1 VVFAL
6 SALIELYRDQLLLFV
21 LVLTRVSTLVMT
33 APIFGSRNIPI
44 RIRAFLAIGFALI
57 ITPLH
62 FDAAREMPLDLVNL
76 AVLISREA
84 VLGLA
89 LGLAIM
95 ILFTGLHLTG
105 QVMGQMSGMALA
117 DTYDPTFDT
126 SVPVF
131 TQLLD
136 AVTLSVFIA
145 IGGHRQIMAALL
157 DTFRWR
163 PPGVRDFPT
172 SIVDTFTE
180 VTSESF
186 SVGIR
191 AGAPVMV
198 ALFLAVLILGLIS
211 RTLPQLNV
219 IAVGFSLNSMVML
232 LTLAASMSALA
243 WVVQDHADSV
253 IATIRDALIFD
264 KPPT

>member
-1 VVFAL
+1 M

-21 LVLTRVSTLVMT
+21 LVLTRISTLVMT
-33 APIFGSRNIPI
+33 APIFGSRNVPI
-44 RIRAFLAIGFALI
+44 RVRAFVAIGFALI
-57 ITPLH
+57 VTPLH
-62 FDAAREMPLDLVNL
+62 FDEAREMPVDLVNL
-76 AVLISREA
+76 AVLVAREA

-89 LGLAIM
+89 LGLAVM

-105 QVMGQMSGMALA
+105 QVIGQMSGMALA
-117 DTYDPTFDT
+117 DTFDPTFDS

-172 SIVDTFTE
+172 SIVDTFTQ

-186 SVGIR
+186 VVGIR

-219 IAVGFSLNSMVML
+219 IAVGFSLNSMVMM
-232 LTLAASMSALA
+232 LTLAAAMSGLA

-253 IATIRDALIFD
+253 IATIRDSIVFD
-264 KPPT
+264 RPPT

>member
-1 VVFAL
+1 M

-21 LVLTRVSTLVMT
+21 LVLTRISTLVMT
-33 APIFGSRNIPI
+33 APIFGSRNVPV
-44 RIRAFLAIGFALI
+44 RVRAFLAIGFAVV
-57 ITPLH
+57 ITPIH
-62 FDAAREMPLDLVNL
+62 FDAAREMPADLINL
-76 AVLISREA
+76 SVLVAREA

-89 LGLAIM
+89 LGLAVM

-117 DTYDPTFDT
+117 ETFDPTFDS

-145 IGGHRQIMAALL
+145 IGGHRQVMGAML

-163 PPGVRDFPT
+163 PPGVRDLPT
-172 SIVDTFTE
+172 NIVDTLTE
-180 VTSESF
+180 VTTESF
-186 SVGIR
+186 VVGIR

-198 ALFLAVLILGLIS
+198 ALFLAVLVLGLIS
-211 RTLPQLNV
+211 RTLPQLND
-219 IAVGFSLNSMVML
+219 IAVGFSLNSMVMMV
-232 LTLAASMSALA
+232 TLAASLSGLA
-243 WVVQDHADSV
+243 WVVQENADTV
-253 IATIRDALIFD
+253 IATVRDAIIFD
-264 KPPT
+264 EPPT

>member
-1 VVFAL
+1 
-6 SALIELYRDQLLLFV
+6 
-21 LVLTRVSTLVMT
+21 M
-33 APIFGSRNIPI
+33 
-44 RIRAFLAIGFALI
+44 AIGFALI
-57 ITPLH
+57 ITPVH
-62 FDAAREMPLDLVNL
+62 FDQARAMPSDLVNL
-76 AVLISREA
+76 TVLLAREA

-89 LGLAIM
+89 LGLAVM

-105 QVMGQMSGMALA
+105 QIIGQMSGMALA

-145 IGGHRQIMAALL
+145 IGGHRQVMAAML

-163 PPGVRDFPT
+163 PPGVRDLPT
-172 SIVDTFTE
+172 TLVDTLTQ

-186 SVGIR
+186 IVGIR

-198 ALFLAVLILGLIS
+198 ALFMAVLILGLIS

-219 IAVGFSLNSMVML
+219 IAVGFSLNSMVMM

-243 WVVQDHADSV
+243 WVVQDNADTV
-253 IATIRDALIFD
+253 IAAIRDAVIFD
-264 KPPT
+264 EPPIQ

>member
-1 VVFAL
+1 M
-6 SALIELYRDQLLLFV
+6 SALIDLYRDQLLLFV

-33 APIFGSRNIPI
+33 APIFGSRNVPV
-44 RIRAFLAIGFALI
+44 RVRAFLAIGFALI

-62 FDAAREMPLDLVNL
+62 FDAAREMPTDLINL
-76 AVLISREA
+76 SVLLAREA

-89 LGLAIM
+89 LGLAVM

-105 QVMGQMSGMALA
+105 QIMGQMSGMALA
-117 DTYDPTFDT
+117 DAYDPTFDS

-163 PPGVRDFPT
+163 PPGVRDLPT
-172 SIVDTFTE
+172 SLVDTLTQ

-186 SVGIR
+186 AVGIR
-191 AGAPVMV
+191 AGAPVMA
-198 ALFLAVLILGLIS
+198 ALFLAVLVLGLIS

-219 IAVGFSLNSMVML
+219 IAVGFSLNSMIMMV
-232 LTLAASMSALA
+232 TLAASLGALA
-243 WVVQDHADSV
+243 WIVQDQADSV
-253 IATIRDALIFD
+253 IAAIRDAIIFD
-264 KPPT
+264 DPPT

>member
-1 VVFAL
+1 L

-21 LVLTRVSTLVMT
+21 LILTRISTLVMT
-33 APIFGSRNIPI
+33 APIFGSRNVPV

-57 ITPLH
+57 ITPVH
-62 FDAAREMPLDLVNL
+62 FDEAREMPDDLVNVS
-76 AVLISREA
+76 VLVAREA

-89 LGLAIM
+89 LGLAVM

-105 QVMGQMSGMALA
+105 QVIGQMSGMALA

-136 AVTLSVFIA
+136 AVTLSVFVA
-145 IGGHRQIMAALL
+145 VGGHRQVMAAML

-163 PPGVRDFPT
+163 PPGVRDLPT
-172 SIVDTFTE
+172 SMVETFTE

-186 SVGIR
+186 IVGIR

-219 IAVGFSLNSMVML
+219 IAVGFSLNSMVMMA
-232 LTLAASMSALA
+232 TLAASMSALA
-243 WVVQDHADSV
+243 WVVQDNADTV
-253 IATIRDALIFD
+253 IAAIRDAIIFD
-264 KPPT
+264 EPP

>member
-1 VVFAL
+1 
-6 SALIELYRDQLLLFV
+6 
-21 LVLTRVSTLVMT
+21 MT
-33 APIFGSRNIPI
+33 APIFGSRSVPI

-57 ITPLH
+57 ITPVQ
-62 FDAAREMPLDLVNL
+62 FDESRVMPTDIVNL
-76 AVLISREA
+76 LVLLTREA

-89 LGLAIM
+89 LGLAVM
-95 ILFTGLHLTG
+95 ILFAGLHLTG
-105 QVMGQMSGMALA
+105 QVIGQMSGMALA
-117 DTYDPTFDT
+117 ETYDPTFDT

-136 AVTLSVFIA
+136 AVTMSVFIA

-163 PPGVRDFPT
+163 PPGIRDLPT
-172 SIVDTFTE
+172 SVVDTLTQ

-186 SVGIR
+186 IVGIR

-198 ALFLAVLILGLIS
+198 ALFMAVLILGLIS

-219 IAVGFSLNSMVML
+219 IAVGFSLNSMVMM
-232 LTLAASMSALA
+232 LTLAASMGALA
-243 WVVQDHADSV
+243 WVVQDNADTV
-253 IATIRDALIFD
+253 IAAIRDAIILD
-264 KPPT
+264 EPPT

>member
-1 VVFAL
+1 MAFAL

-21 LVLTRVSTLVMT
+21 LVLTRISTLIMT
-33 APIFGSRNIPI
+33 APIFGSRNVPI

-57 ITPLH
+57 ITPIH
-62 FDAAREMPLDLVNL
+62 FDQARDMPSDLVNL
-76 AVLISREA
+76 AVLAAREA

-89 LGLAIM
+89 LGLAVM
-95 ILFTGLHLTG
+95 ILFTGMHLTG
-105 QVMGQMSGMALA
+105 QVLGQMSGMALA
-117 DTYDPTFDT
+117 DTYDPTFDA

-145 IGGHRQIMAALL
+145 IGGHLQVMAAML

-163 PPGVRDFPT
+163 PPGVRDLP
-172 SIVDTFTE
+172 SGLVDTLTE
-180 VTSESF
+180 VTTESF
-186 SVGIR
+186 VVGIR

-198 ALFLAVLILGLIS
+198 ALFMSVLILGLIS

-219 IAVGFSLNSMVML
+219 IAVGFSLNSMVMM

-243 WVVQDHADSV
+243 WVVQDHADTV
-253 IATIRDALIFD
+253 IATVRDAIILD
-264 KPPT
+264 EPPP

>member
-1 VVFAL
+1 MAPAL

-33 APIFGSRNIPI
+33 APIFGSRNVPI
-44 RIRAFLAIGFALI
+44 RVRAFLAIGFALI
-57 ITPLH
+57 ITPLQ
-62 FDAAREMPLDLVNL
+62 FDAARDMPLDLVNL
-76 AVLISREA
+76 SVLVAREA
-84 VLGLA
+84 ILGLA
-89 LGLAIM
+89 LGLSVM
-95 ILFTGLHLTG
+95 ILFTGLQLTG
-105 QVMGQMSGMALA
+105 QIIGQMSGMALA
-117 DTYDPTFDT
+117 DTYDPTFDA

-145 IGGHRQIMAALL
+145 IGGHRQLIAALL

-172 SIVDTFTE
+172 SIVDTFTQ

-186 SVGIR
+186 IVGIR

-219 IAVGFSLNSMVML
+219 IAVGFSLNSMVMML
-232 LTLAASMSALA
+232 ALAASMSALA

-253 IATIRDALIFD
+253 IATIRDAIIFD
-264 KPPT
+264 EPPT

>member
-1 VVFAL
+1 M

-21 LVLTRVSTLVMT
+21 LILTRISTLVMT
-33 APIFGSRNIPI
+33 APIFGSRNVPV

-57 ITPLH
+57 ITPVH
-62 FDAAREMPLDLVNL
+62 FDEAREMPDDLVNVS
-76 AVLISREA
+76 VLVAREA

-89 LGLAIM
+89 LGLAVM

-105 QVMGQMSGMALA
+105 QVIGQMSGMALA

-136 AVTLSVFIA
+136 AVTLSVFVA
-145 IGGHRQIMAALL
+145 VGGHRQVMAAML

-163 PPGVRDFPT
+163 PPGVRDLPT
-172 SIVDTFTE
+172 SMVETFTE

-186 SVGIR
+186 IVGIR

-219 IAVGFSLNSMVML
+219 IAVGFSLNSMVMMA
-232 LTLAASMSALA
+232 TLAASMSALA
-243 WVVQDHADSV
+243 WVVQDNADTV
-253 IATIRDALIFD
+253 IAAIRDAIIFD
-264 KPPT
+264 EPP